1 MLYRPNGG
9 TATTPP
15 RFPASAFAEPEN
27 RPTRRKQRSRKKNC
41 SSRRHRN
48 DRGQLRS
55 VVRAFTAARLYRSGV
70 FTTLRAATEACG
82 VNTAYI
88 VAAAT
93 VLKTEDFALM
103 AATLNGTVQLLAA
116 AKAMKQTADLIAAY
130 RSGDDLAKLALGQ
143 AASVEAIWDEVV
155 VPVIDEGGTGS
166 PAHAP

>member
-1 MLYRPNGG
+1 MCVSSEWRDRNNPATVSSLRVCGAREPPHPAAR
-9 TATTPP
+9 TAI
-15 RFPASAFAEPEN
+15 SQEN
-27 RPTRRKQRSRKKNC
+27 R

-55 VVRAFTAARLYRSGV
+55 VVRAFTAAEFYRSGV

-93 VLKTEDFALM
+93 VLKTEDLALM

-155 VPVIDEGGTGS
+155 WCR
-166 PAHAP
+166 